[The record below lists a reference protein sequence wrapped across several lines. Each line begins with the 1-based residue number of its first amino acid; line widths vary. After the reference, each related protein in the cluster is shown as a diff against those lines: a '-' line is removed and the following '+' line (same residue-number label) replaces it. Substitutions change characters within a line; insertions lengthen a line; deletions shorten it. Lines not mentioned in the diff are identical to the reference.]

1 MYRKQITTALLGIAG
16 IALSILAGL
25 TDLGNPAVSGALI
38 ALGLVLFLW
47 AVASLIRCLQ
57 QPVPEVMPENPAAKS
72 EPAAPAGITQLNWLS
87 EKGDILKSWNL
98 FNRTGLVIGRDYQEN
113 MVDIDLEKSPYAP
126 LIDIEH
132 AVLNYANAE
141 WYVED
146 LSSRNGTQLCKA
158 RDGRKY
164 QLTAGEPCKVE
175 IGDIIIVGM
184 TQLELA

>member
-1 MYRKQITTALLGIAG
+1 MYRKQITTALLGITG
-16 IALSILAGL
+16 IILTILASL
-25 TDLGNPAVSGALI
+25 TDLGNPMVSGALMAI
-38 ALGLVLFLW
+38 GIILFLW
-47 AVASLIRCLQ
+47 AVVSLIHFLR
-57 QPVPEVMPENPAAKS
+57 QPAPEPLVVAES
-72 EPAAPAGITQLNWLS
+72 LEDESDVPAGITQLNWLS
-87 EKGDILKSWNL
+87 EKGDILKTWNL

-132 AVLNYANAE
+132 AVLNYANSD
-141 WYVED
+141 WYIED
-146 LSSRNGTQLCKA
+146 LASRNGTQLCKA

>member
-1 MYRKQITTALLGIAG
+1 MYRKQITTVLLGVAGVMLATIAF
-16 IALSILAGL
+16 L
-25 TDLGNPAVSGALI
+25 TDLGNPALSGALI
-38 ALGLVLFLW
+38 AIGIILFLW
-47 AVASLIRCLQ
+47 SAVSLIVFLR
-57 QPVPEVMPENPAAKS
+57 QPVEEPPLVIEETQPEPEIA
-72 EPAAPAGITQLNWLS
+72 AGITQLNWLS
-87 EKGDILKSWNL
+87 EKGDILKSWDL
-98 FNRTGLVIGRDYQEN
+98 FNRTGLVIGRDRKEN
-113 MVDIDLEKSPYAP
+113 MVDIDLAQSPYAP

-132 AVLNYANAE
+132 AVLNYANAD

>member
-1 MYRKQITTALLGIAG
+1 MYRKQITTALLGMAG
-16 IALSILAGL
+16 IVLSMTAYL
-25 TDLGNPAVSGALI
+25 TDLGNLLLTGCLI
-38 ALGLVLFLW
+38 ALGLVLFVWSL
-47 AVASLIRCLQ
+47 VSLILFLRHT
-57 QPVPEVMPENPAAKS
+57 A
-72 EPAAPAGITQLNWLS
+72 EPAPVSAMEMEPEPELSAGITQLNWLS
-87 EKGDILKSWNL
+87 EKGDILKTWDL
-98 FNRTGLVIGRDYQEN
+98 FNRTGLVIGRDCQEN
-113 MVDIDLEKSPYAP
+113 MVDIDLAKSPYAP

-132 AVLNYANAE
+132 AVLNYANSD